1 MHRQINRAASTLA
14 LVLFAGAA
22 AAQPAPDKPAFE
34 TSEDGH
40 IRVPV
45 RASHTGGAGWSR
57 ADEVPFGTTAG
68 WELALRRQV
77 GGMQIADMNG
87 DGRNDL
93 IVGVFHSDSFPPYED
108 WHDMIFY
115 NTGSELESSPS
126 WISSDQTHTGD
137 VQIGDVNLDGH
148 LDYFAVSGGGSYS
161 QPRIY
166 LGSASGPAETA
177 GWFGVPP
184 ESGWATSGL
193 LVDIDK
199 DGDLDVFTT
208 NQGVSPNPYRA
219 MYMWRNQAGVLDTTT
234 SWQSAEESIQNG
246 LASAD
251 YDGDGWPDVA
261 VAKWVNFMTAIYRND
276 GSGTLQTFPAWT
288 TGDDGTD
295 KGVAFADVDGNGWP
309 DLAVGHDEPSRLYGN
324 HDGVL
329 SLAWESDAPF
339 YGQQEVRFFD
349 VDSDGDPDYCETNFS
364 DGRTHIYL
372 NRDGMLDVQPSWTYD
387 ASTVANTH
395 AFGDING
402 DGLPDLAIG
411 FSGDISIRVFYAEPP
426 DCVAD
431 FNGDGTVN
439 TQDVLAF
446 LNAWNADD
454 SRADINGDGSINTQD
469 VLAFLNLWN
478 AGC

>member
-1 MHRQINRAASTLA
+1 MRCHADRAVPV
-14 LVLFAGAA
+14 LVLAAISGAA
-22 AAQPAPDKPAFE
+22 AAQPADQQPAFE
-34 TSEDGH
+34 VSDSGH
-40 IRVPV
+40 VRVPLRV
-45 RASHTGGAGWSR
+45 SPAGGSGPSR
-57 ADEVPFGTTAG
+57 ADDVPYGTTPD

-77 GGMQIADMNG
+77 GGLQIADMNG

-93 IVGVFHSDSFPPYED
+93 VVGCFHSDSFPPYDD
-108 WHDMIFY
+108 WHDMIFF
-115 NTGSELESSPS
+115 NTGGGLEASPS

-137 VQIGDVNLDGH
+137 VQIGDVDLDGH

-166 LGSASGPAETA
+166 FGSATGPSETA

-184 ESGWATSGL
+184 EAGWATSGL

-234 SWQSAEESIQNG
+234 SWHSAEESIQNG

-261 VAKWVNFMTAIYRND
+261 VAKWVNFETGIYRND
-276 GSGTLQTFPAWT
+276 GSGTLETAPAWT

-324 HDGVL
+324 DAG
-329 SLAWESDAPF
+329 SLALVWESDAPF
-339 YGQQEVRFFD
+339 YGQQEVRFAD
-349 VDSDGDPDYCETNFS
+349 VDGDGDPDYSETNFS

-372 NRDGMLDVQPSWTYD
+372 NRDGTLDVPPSWTYD
-387 ASTVANTH
+387 SSTVANTH

-402 DGLPDLAIG
+402 DGWLDLAIG
-411 FSGDISIRVFYAEPP
+411 YSGDVSIRVFYAVPP
-426 DCVAD
+426 ACTAD
-431 FNGDGTVN
+431 FNGDGAVN
-439 TQDVLAF
+439 TLDVLSF

-454 SRADINGDGSINTQD
+454 PRADINGDGTINTQD